1 MPTIDEI
8 ARLCNVSKTT
18 VSRVLNNHP
27 YVSKE
32 KRDMIL
38 KVINEMDY
46 IPNSI
51 ARQFRKN
58 ETRTIA
64 LSVPSIDHPFFAQL
78 IKGVSLQALTNNY
91 KAVVF
96 QTFYNQTSELELLE
110 LLKHK
115 EIDGVILGALE
126 NDWCKIEP
134 FLKYGPILLC
144 NEYHHCADIPIIG
157 YDEFEATYKAVV
169 HLIEKGHEKIGFC
182 YDTPYSEA
190 QCQRKDGYLKALAD
204 YNLPQKHDWVFGGV
218 FNIED
223 GFHLFKQIHNLK
235 DSPTAI
241 FTGNDQVAAGLIK
254 KATISGFNI
263 PKDLAVIGFDN
274 QMICQVVTPT
284 ITTIDTPIIELGQKA
299 LLKLLDCLLGNVNL
313 EREVIRLPTNLIIRE
328 ST

>member
-1 MPTIDEI
+1 MATIDEI

-32 KRDMIL
+32 KREMIL
-38 KVINEMDY
+38 KVINEIDY
-46 IPNSI
+46 TPNSI

-78 IKGVSLQALTNNY
+78 IKGVSLQALSNKY
-91 KAVVF
+91 KVVVF
-96 QTFYNQTSELELLE
+96 QTFYNQTIELELLE

-115 EIDGVILGALE
+115 EVDGVILGALE
-126 NDWCKIEP
+126 NNWCKIEP

-144 NEYHHCADIPIIG
+144 NEYHHSANIPIIG
-157 YDEFEATYKAVV
+157 YNEFEATYKAIV
-169 HLIEKGHEKIGFC
+169 HLIEMGHNKIGFC

-190 QCQRKDGYLKALAD
+190 QCQRKDGYLKALDD
-204 YNLPQKHDWVFGGV
+204 YNLPHNKDWIFGGV

-223 GFHLFKQIHNLK
+223 GFHIFEQINNLK

-254 KATISGFNI
+254 RATISGFNV

-274 QMICQVVTPT
+274 QLICQVVTPT
-284 ITTIDTPIIELGQKA
+284 ITSIDIPIIELGQKA
-299 LLKLLDCLLGNVNL
+299 FLKLIDCLLGNVSL
-313 EREVIRLPTNLIIRE
+313 RREVIRLPTNLIVRE